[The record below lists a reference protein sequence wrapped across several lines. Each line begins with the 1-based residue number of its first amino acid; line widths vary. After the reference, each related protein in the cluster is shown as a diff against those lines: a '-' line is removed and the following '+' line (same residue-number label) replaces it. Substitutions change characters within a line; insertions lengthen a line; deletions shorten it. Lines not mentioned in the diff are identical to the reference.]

1 MSSLLIKNASII
13 ATMDGNSPS
22 NTGQELENKSIL
34 LKNGIIEDIGILDSK
49 IQADEIIDGKNKIVI
64 PGLVNTHHHLFQT
77 LTKSVK
83 SSQDSSL
90 FDWLKILYPIWAN
103 INPEQLKSAVKI
115 GLSELILSGCTTSSD
130 HLYIYPNGIQLEDE
144 IEVANEIG
152 IRFFATRG
160 SMSVGV
166 SKGGLPPDYLVE
178 EEKNIL
184 KDSLRVIQKWKSSSK
199 LSMINIALSPC
210 SPFSV
215 SEELMK
221 DTALLAREYG
231 VGLHTHLAE
240 NNNDVEYSFNKFG
253 LSPGEYIKKL
263 GWVGED
269 VWHAHCVKINNNEIK
284 MFRETKTNICH
295 CPSSNMRLSSGI
307 LPLNS
312 LLKNRVNVSLGVD
325 GSASNDSGN
334 LLNEAKQCLL
344 LQRVINKPNSISAR
358 NVLWMLTAGGAKSL
372 NINNIGSIEIG
383 NAGDLAIYDI
393 NSLELSGSM
402 SDPLGG
408 LVFCSPMK
416 SFITICNGKV
426 ISKNGQIVNIDLQNT
441 IENHNLLCKKLL
453 SNF

>member
-1 MSSLLIKNASII
+1 MSSILIKNASII

-22 NTGQELENKSIL
+22 NTGQELQNKSIL

-49 IQADEIIDGKNKIVI
+49 IQVDEIIDGKNKIVL

-90 FDWLKILYPIWAN
+90 FDWLKTLYPIWAN

-144 IEVANEIG
+144 IEVAKEIG

-178 EEKNIL
+178 EEKYIL

-344 LQRVINKPNSISAR
+344 LQRVKNKPNSISAR

>member
-1 MSSLLIKNASII
+1 MSSLLINNASII
-13 ATMDGNSPS
+13 ATMDGNSPFYS
-22 NTGQELENKSIL
+22 GQELENKSIL
-34 LKNGIIEDIGILDSK
+34 LKNGLIQDIGIIDPK
-49 IQADEIIDGKNKIVI
+49 IEVDEIIDGKNKII
-64 PGLVNTHHHLFQT
+64 MPGLINTHHHLFQT

-83 SSQDSSL
+83 SSQNSSL
-90 FDWLKILYPIWAN
+90 FDWLKKLYPIWAN
-103 INPEQLKSAVKI
+103 INPKQLKSAVKI
-115 GLSELILSGCTTSSD
+115 GLSELILSGCTSSSD
-130 HLYIYPNGIQLEDE
+130 HLYIFPNGIKLEDE
-144 IEVANEIG
+144 IEVAHEIG
-152 IRFFATRG
+152 IRFFPTRG
-160 SMSVGV
+160 SMSVGE

-178 EEKNIL
+178 DENYIL
-184 KDSLRVIQKWKSSSK
+184 KDSLRVIQNWSNQSK

-221 DTALLAREYG
+221 DTALLAREYN

-240 NNNDVEYSFNKFG
+240 NDNDVEYSFNKFG

-269 VWHAHCVKINNNEIK
+269 VWHAHCVKINNNEIE

-334 LLNEAKQCLL
+334 LLNEAKQSLL
-344 LQRVINKPNSISAR
+344 LQRVLNEPDIITAR

-372 NINNIGSIEIG
+372 NRSNIGSIKIG
-383 NAGDLAIYDI
+383 NAADLAIYDI
-393 NSLELSGSM
+393 NTLELSGSI

-426 ISKNGQIVNIDLQNT
+426 ISKDGQIVNIDLLNS
-441 IENHNLLCKKLL
+441 IENHNSLCKNLL
-453 SNF
+453 SDF

>member
-49 IQADEIIDGKNKIVI
+49 IQVDEIIDGKNKIVI

-90 FDWLKILYPIWAN
+90 FDWLKTLYPIWAN

-441 IENHNLLCKKLL
+441 IEKHNLLCKKLL